1 MSKIGFWIKN
11 ARHISL
17 PQSLLPGFLAI
28 GMSLDYGSFSW
39 GLSLVALC
47 GVACAHLGMNL
58 LDDYYDYRQGSGE
71 KRVKLAA
78 GGVRARVAKYPY
90 LTSGQATVG
99 DLVVAISLFLL
110 LAVVAGSVVI
120 YFRGVV
126 PFYITVVG
134 AILGISYSG
143 KPLRL
148 GYYGYGELLI
158 GLMFGPL
165 LMIPSVCGMRCSRRE
180 NRFGGYCGRSFGN
193 EYPLFAFGSRCSGR
207 RSNGKAYA
215 GSFVERQ
222 KCGFGCFCGI
232 QFCSVPVDYRRGIGR
247 YVAGSLSL
255 RACFV
260 ADSGFFVAFA
270 SPFCRRTPRR
280 NRS

>member
-28 GMSLDYGSFSW
+28 GMSLGYGSFSW
-39 GLSLVALC
+39 GLSLVALW
-47 GVACAHLGMNL
+47 GVVCAHLGMNL

-110 LAVVAGSVVI
+110 LAAVAGGRYLFSGGRTVLYNRRRSDFGNFLFGKTASFGLLRVWRVAYRSYVRSVVDD
-120 YFRGVV
+120 RR
-126 PFYITVVG
+126 
-134 AILGISYSG
+134 A
-143 KPLRL
+143 
-148 GYYGYGELLI
+148 
-158 GLMFGPL
+158 
-165 LMIPSVCGMRCSRRE
+165 VCGVRCSRRE
-180 NRFGGYCGRSFGN
+180 SRFGGDRGRSFGD

-207 RSNGKAYA
+207 CPNGQAYV
-215 GSFVERQ
+215 GPPVERQ
-222 KCGFGCFCGI
+222 ECGFGSFCGI
-232 QFCSVPVDYRRGIGR
+232 QFRSVSVDCRRGIGR
-247 YVAGSLSL
+247 YVARSLSL

-260 ADSGFFVAFA
+260 ADGGFSVAFA
-270 SPFCRRTPRR
+270 SPFCRRTSRR

>member
-110 LAVVAGSVVI
+110 LAAVAGSVVI

-165 LMIPSVCGMRCSRRE
+165 LMIGVQYAACGVLD
-180 NRFGGYCGRSFGN
+180 GRIVLVGIAVGLLVTNILYSH
-193 EYPLFAFGSRCSGR
+193 
-207 RSNGKAYA
+207 
-215 GSFVERQ
+215 
-222 KCGFGCFCGI
+222 CFCGI

-270 SPFCRRTPRR
+270 SPFCQRTPRR